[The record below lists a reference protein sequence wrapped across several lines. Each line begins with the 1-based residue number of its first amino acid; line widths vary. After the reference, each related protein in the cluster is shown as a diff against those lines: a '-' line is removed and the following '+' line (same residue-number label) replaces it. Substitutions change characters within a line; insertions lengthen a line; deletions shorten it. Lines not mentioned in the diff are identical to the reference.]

1 MVLVENTK
9 ESLKFRLEQFLKQ
22 LVNFWKKTKGEINDV
37 KDVVD
42 LSSDPKQIVQKVDKI
57 AKLRVV

>member
-22 LVNFWKKTKGEINDV
+22 LVSFWKKTKGEINDV
-37 KDVVD
+37 KDILD
-42 LSSDPKQIVQKVDKI
+42 LSSNPTQKLKKVEQI
-57 AKLRVV
+57 AKVRIV